1 MRKKNIPNIPAT
13 SSSRAANEPDLL
25 ASANSRRGVI
35 GWEARVSVTTNAASS
50 TMATPND
57 ASATRL
63 PQPSEAA
70 RMNP

>member
-1 MRKKNIPNIPAT
+1 MPNIPAT
-13 SSSRAANEPDLL
+13 SSSRAANEPDRL

-35 GWEARVSVTTNAASS
+35 GCGSAGLGHHERGQQHDGDAER
-50 TMATPND
+50 
-57 ASATRL
+57 ASATRS